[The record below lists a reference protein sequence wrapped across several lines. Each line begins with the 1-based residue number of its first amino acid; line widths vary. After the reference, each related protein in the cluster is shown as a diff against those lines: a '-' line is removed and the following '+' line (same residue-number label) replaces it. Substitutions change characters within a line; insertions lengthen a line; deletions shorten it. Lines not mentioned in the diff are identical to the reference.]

1 MTPMDSYLAAQP
13 DFVRQRLAQLRALVL
28 QEVPNGLE
36 TMSYAIPTIDL
47 LGQHLVHFAGFAYH
61 VGFYPTP
68 GTLAAFDAEL
78 ATYKQG
84 KGSVQFPH
92 DQPLPLEL
100 VRRMVRARVAEVE
113 AKAARKGAKRASKG
127 PEIG

>member
-1 MTPMDSYLAAQP
+1 MTAMDSYLAAQP
-13 DFVRQRLAQLRALVL
+13 DFVRQRLEQLHTLVL
-28 QEVPNGLE
+28 QEVPNGVE

-47 LGQHLVHFAGFAYH
+47 LGQHLVHFAGFAHH

-68 GTLAAFDAEL
+68 GTLVAFDAEL

-113 AKAARKGAKRASKG
+113 AKAARKRAPKG
-127 PEIG
+127 LEIS